1 MTCGIIG
8 LGVEIVLGKGL
19 EFKNASRSRDSIDI
33 ISSKNRF
40 EAKGQ
45 Y

>member
-19 EFKNASRSRDSIDI
+19 EFKNASRDSIDI